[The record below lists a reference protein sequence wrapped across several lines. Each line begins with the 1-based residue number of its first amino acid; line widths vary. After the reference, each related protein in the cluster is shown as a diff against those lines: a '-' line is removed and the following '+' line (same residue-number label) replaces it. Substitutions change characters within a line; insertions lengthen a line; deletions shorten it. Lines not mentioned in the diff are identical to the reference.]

1 MLELGG
7 RRTEIVEWGGSG
19 PDIVMIHGANES
31 PHMFDTF
38 APRFSSR
45 YHVVAYARRG
55 HGKATP
61 PAAPFVL
68 DDLVDDLRIVM
79 DSLGIEHAILMGHS
93 FAGNEITRF
102 AVLHPG
108 RVDGLVYLDAQFE
121 IAENPYLMQ
130 AMGSM
135 PVPPCAETMKTRA
148 DFRACIADYLMPPI
162 AWSPAAEEMVDDI
175 VTDTAGSAVFK
186 TAAEHVV
193 PSMEASGQYRR
204 EYDRITAPAVFL
216 MSDTYMTV
224 ATADTAWN
232 RRLKE
237 WHETGGYVQARQWS
251 IDHIREVMPQA
262 RIAVLEGTSHD
273 NFVWFDRT
281 YQEVDRFL
289 STLSR

>member
-1 MLELGG
+1 VVRTGSVIVILGLTVVAAAGILASRSQPVAVGDAQRNHRSRMLELGG
-7 RRTEIVEWGGSG
+7 RRTEIVEWGSTG

-38 APRFSSR
+38 APRFASW

-121 IAENPYLMQ
+121 TVENPYFMQ

-135 PVPPCAETMKTRA
+135 PIPPCAGTMKTRA

-162 AWSPAAEEMVDDI
+162 AWSPAATPRS
-175 VTDTAGSAVFK
+175 VTP
-186 TAAEHVV
+186 
-193 PSMEASGQYRR
+193 PS
-204 EYDRITAPAVFL
+204 
-216 MSDTYMTV
+216 
-224 ATADTAWN
+224 
-232 RRLKE
+232 
-237 WHETGGYVQARQWS
+237 
-251 IDHIREVMPQA
+251 
-262 RIAVLEGTSHD
+262 
-273 NFVWFDRT
+273 
-281 YQEVDRFL
+281 
-289 STLSR
+289 